1 MFVYFICYFTVLYNF
16 VGCFIDQNADR
27 IMSIY
32 LHADYNDPNIVKVC
46 SQKASARGFSVFGVE
61 AGGQCFSGP
70 NAGVTFKKHGQ
81 APDGDCPNGEG
92 ASFRMSVYKFGE

>member
-1 MFVYFICYFTVLYNF
+1 
-16 VGCFIDQNADR
+16 
-27 IMSIY
+27 MSTY

-46 SQKASARGFSVFGVE
+46 SQKASALGFSVFGVE

-92 ASFRMSVYKFGE
+92 ANFRMSVYKFGE